1 MSARGLSTC
10 LYIKG
15 VNVQGSEHYQDYVQN
30 VNIGKENSLLYIPV
44 ISGRGLSR
52 ILSGRPPH
60 AQKGEQGKE
69 FSLLLR
75 NLWVSAVGD
84 VVLSP
89 DILVL
94 PRPALTGVVLEA
106 YPQDAVLG
114 PVVQQEVGRGLT
126 FRGFDGERR
135 V

>member
-1 MSARGLSTC
+1 MIIFSSGSDFIPLISVRGLSTC
-10 LYIKG
+10 SYIKG
-15 VNVQGSEHYQDYVQN
+15 VNVQESEHYPDYVQD
-30 VNIGKENSLLYIPV
+30 VNIGKENSLPRAL
-44 ISGRGLSR
+44 L
-52 ILSGRPPH
+52 
-60 AQKGEQGKE
+60 
-69 FSLLLR
+69 SLLR
-75 NLWVSAVGD
+75 FNGGAINAINAINRDSAVGD

-94 PRPALTGVVLEA
+94 PRPALTGLVLEA

-114 PVVQQEVGRGLT
+114 PVVQQEMGRGLT